1 MKKIISAVLA
11 ASIVITPLS
20 NSFAGDDYYDEVN
33 AVEVSSKIFNGTYE
47 DDQIRRVN
55 FYDESTNSE
64 QYFILYK
71 NENKIYSS
79 ITKEYVDVND
89 LFENDIS
96 TRSSQSKTKTY
107 YISFQ
112 KIRKITG
119 PSASL
124 GSLGSAIATIIGA
137 GILSQLSAAAIIIG
151 LAGSVLPNQ
160 SNHGI
165 KVVLKET
172 KYYRKGNKVPY
183 RTTHTLISASRY

>member
-11 ASIVITPLS
+11 ASIIITPLS
-20 NSFAGDDYYDEVN
+20 NSFADDYYDEVY
-33 AVEVSSKIFNGTYE
+33 AVESSSKISDGTYE
-47 DDQIRRVN
+47 DDQIRRVD
-55 FYDESTNSE
+55 FYDESTNSD

-79 ITKEYVDVND
+79 ITNEYVDVND
-89 LFENDIS
+89 LLENDIS
-96 TRSSQSKTKTY
+96 TRSSKSNTKTY

-119 PSASL
+119 PTATL
-124 GSLGSAIATIIGA
+124 GSLGSAIATLVGA
-137 GILSQLSAAAIIIG
+137 EILSQLSAAAVIIG

-183 RTTHTLISASRY
+183 RTTHTLISVSRY

>member
-11 ASIVITPLS
+11 ASIIITPLS
-20 NSFAGDDYYDEVN
+20 NSFTDDYYDEVY
-33 AVEVSSKIFNGTYE
+33 AVESSSKISDGTYE
-47 DDQIRRVN
+47 DDQIRRVD
-55 FYDESTNSE
+55 FYDESTNSD

-79 ITKEYVDVND
+79 ITNEYVDVND
-89 LFENDIS
+89 LLENDIS
-96 TRSSQSKTKTY
+96 TRSSKSNTKTY

-119 PSASL
+119 PTATL
-124 GSLGSAIATIIGA
+124 GSLGSAIATLVGA
-137 GILSQLSAAAIIIG
+137 EILSQLSAAAVIIG

-183 RTTHTLISASRY
+183 RTTHTLISVSRY

>member
-11 ASIVITPLS
+11 ASIIITPLS
-20 NSFAGDDYYDEVN
+20 NSFADDYYDEVY
-33 AVEVSSKIFNGTYE
+33 AVESSSKISDGTYE
-47 DDQIRRVN
+47 DVQIRRVD
-55 FYDESTNSE
+55 FYDESTNSD

-79 ITKEYVDVND
+79 ITNEYVDVND
-89 LFENDIS
+89 LLENDIS
-96 TRSSQSKTKTY
+96 TRSSKSNTKTY

-119 PSASL
+119 PTATL
-124 GSLGSAIATIIGA
+124 GSLGSAIATLVGA
-137 GILSQLSAAAIIIG
+137 GILSQLSAAAVIIG

>member
-11 ASIVITPLS
+11 ASIIITPLS
-20 NSFAGDDYYDEVN
+20 NSFADDYYDEVY
-33 AVEVSSKIFNGTYE
+33 AVESSSKISDGTYE
-47 DDQIRRVN
+47 DDQIRRVD
-55 FYDESTNSE
+55 FYDESTNSD

-79 ITKEYVDVND
+79 ITNEYVDVND
-89 LFENDIS
+89 LLENDIS
-96 TRSSQSKTKTY
+96 TRSSKSNTKTY

-119 PSASL
+119 PAATL
-124 GSLGSAIATIIGA
+124 GSLGSAIATLVGA
-137 GILSQLSAAAIIIG
+137 GILSQLSAAAVIIG

>member
-1 MKKIISAVLA
+1 MRKIISAVLA

-20 NSFAGDDYYDEVN
+20 NSFADDYYDEVD
-33 AVEVSSKIFNGTYE
+33 AVEFSSKIFNGTYE
-47 DDQIRRVN
+47 DDQIRRVD

-79 ITKEYVDVND
+79 ITNEYVDVND
-89 LFENDIS
+89 LIENDIS
-96 TRSSQSKTKTY
+96 TKSSKSNTKTY

-119 PSASL
+119 PTASL
-124 GSLGSAIATIIGA
+124 ASLGSAIATILEA
-137 GILSQLSAAAIIIG
+137 GILSQLSAAAVIIG

>member
-11 ASIVITPLS
+11 ASIIITPLS
-20 NSFAGDDYYDEVN
+20 NSFADDYYDEVY
-33 AVEVSSKIFNGTYE
+33 AVESSSKISDGTYE
-47 DDQIRRVN
+47 DDQIRRVD
-55 FYDESTNSE
+55 FYDESTNSD

-79 ITKEYVDVND
+79 ITNEYVDVND
-89 LFENDIS
+89 LLENDIS
-96 TRSSQSKTKTY
+96 TRSSKSNTKTY

-119 PSASL
+119 PTATL
-124 GSLGSAIATIIGA
+124 GSLGSAIATLVGV
-137 GILSQLSAAAIIIG
+137 GILSQLSAAAVIIG

>member
-11 ASIVITPLS
+11 ASIIITPLS
-20 NSFAGDDYYDEVN
+20 NSFADDYYDEVY
-33 AVEVSSKIFNGTYE
+33 AVESSSKISDGTYE
-47 DDQIRRVN
+47 DDQIRRVD
-55 FYDESTNSE
+55 FYDESTNSD

-79 ITKEYVDVND
+79 ITNEYVDVND
-89 LFENDIS
+89 LLENDIS
-96 TRSSQSKTKTY
+96 TRSSKSNTRTY

-119 PSASL
+119 PTATL
-124 GSLGSAIATIIGA
+124 GSLGSAIATLVGA
-137 GILSQLSAAAIIIG
+137 GILSQLSAAAVIIG

-183 RTTHTLISASRY
+183 RTTHTLISVSRY

>member
-1 MKKIISAVLA
+1 MKKIISVVLA

-20 NSFAGDDYYDEVN
+20 NSFADDYYDEVD
-33 AVEVSSKIFNGTYE
+33 AVEMSSKIFNGTYE
-47 DDQIRRVN
+47 DDQIRRVD

-79 ITKEYVDVND
+79 ITNEYVDVND
-89 LFENDIS
+89 ILENDIS
-96 TRSSQSKTKTY
+96 TRSSKSNTKTY

-119 PSASL
+119 PTASL
-124 GSLGSAIATIIGA
+124 GSLGSAIASLVGA
-137 GILSQLSAAAIIIG
+137 GILTQLSAVAAIIG

>member
-20 NSFAGDDYYDEVN
+20 NSFADDYYDEVD
-33 AVEVSSKIFNGTYE
+33 AVESSSKISDGTYE
-47 DDQIRRVN
+47 DDQIRRVD
-55 FYDESTNSE
+55 FYDEITNSE

-79 ITKEYVDVND
+79 ITNEYVDVSD
-89 LFENDIS
+89 LLENDIS
-96 TRSSQSKTKTY
+96 TRSSKSNTKTY

-119 PSASL
+119 PTASL
-124 GSLGSAIATIIGA
+124 GSLGSAIATLA
-137 GILSQLSAAAIIIG
+137 EAAILSQLSAAAVIIG

>member
-20 NSFAGDDYYDEVN
+20 NSFADDYYDEVD
-33 AVEVSSKIFNGTYE
+33 AVEISSKIFNGTYE

-79 ITKEYVDVND
+79 ITNEYVDVND
-89 LFENDIS
+89 LLENDIS
-96 TRSSQSKTKTY
+96 TRSSKSNTKTY

-119 PSASL
+119 PTASL
-124 GSLGSAIATIIGA
+124 ASLGSAIATILEV
-137 GILSQLSAAAIIIG
+137 GILSQLSAAAVIIG

>member
-1 MKKIISAVLA
+1 MRKIISAVLA

-20 NSFAGDDYYDEVN
+20 NSFADDYYDEVD
-33 AVEVSSKIFNGTYE
+33 AVEFSSKIFNGTYE
-47 DDQIRRVN
+47 DDQIRRVD

-79 ITKEYVDVND
+79 ITNEYVDVND
-89 LFENDIS
+89 LIENDIS
-96 TRSSQSKTKTY
+96 TRSSKSNTKTY

-119 PSASL
+119 PTASL
-124 GSLGSAIATIIGA
+124 ASLESAIATILEA
-137 GILSQLSAAAIIIG
+137 GILSQLSAAAVIIG

>member
-11 ASIVITPLS
+11 ASIIITPLS
-20 NSFAGDDYYDEVN
+20 NSFADDYYDEVY
-33 AVEVSSKIFNGTYE
+33 AVESSSKISDGTYE
-47 DDQIRRVN
+47 DDQIRRVD
-55 FYDESTNSE
+55 FYDESTNSD

-79 ITKEYVDVND
+79 ITNEYVDVND
-89 LFENDIS
+89 LLENDIS
-96 TRSSQSKTKTY
+96 TRSSKSNTKTY

-119 PSASL
+119 PTATL
-124 GSLGSAIATIIGA
+124 GSLGSAIATLVGA
-137 GILSQLSAAAIIIG
+137 GILSQLSAAAVIIG

-183 RTTHTLISASRY
+183 RTTHTLISVSRY

>member
-11 ASIVITPLS
+11 ASIIITPLS
-20 NSFAGDDYYDEVN
+20 NSFADDYYDEVY
-33 AVEVSSKIFNGTYE
+33 AVESSSKISDGTYE
-47 DDQIRRVN
+47 DDQIRRVD
-55 FYDESTNSE
+55 FYDESTNSD

-79 ITKEYVDVND
+79 ITNEYVDVND
-89 LFENDIS
+89 LLENDIS
-96 TRSSQSKTKTY
+96 TRSSKSNTKTY

-119 PSASL
+119 PTATL
-124 GSLGSAIATIIGA
+124 GSLGSAIATLVGA
-137 GILSQLSAAAIIIG
+137 GILSQLSAAAVIIG

>member
-11 ASIVITPLS
+11 ASIIITPLS
-20 NSFAGDDYYDEVN
+20 NSFADDYYDEVY
-33 AVEVSSKIFNGTYE
+33 AVESSSKISDGTYE
-47 DDQIRRVN
+47 DDQIRRVD
-55 FYDESTNSE
+55 FYDESTNSD

-71 NENKIYSS
+71 NENKISSS
-79 ITKEYVDVND
+79 ITNEYVDVND
-89 LFENDIS
+89 LLENDIS
-96 TRSSQSKTKTY
+96 TRSSKSNTKTY

-119 PSASL
+119 PTATL
-124 GSLGSAIATIIGA
+124 GSLGSAIATLVGV
-137 GILSQLSAAAIIIG
+137 GILSQLSAAAVIIG